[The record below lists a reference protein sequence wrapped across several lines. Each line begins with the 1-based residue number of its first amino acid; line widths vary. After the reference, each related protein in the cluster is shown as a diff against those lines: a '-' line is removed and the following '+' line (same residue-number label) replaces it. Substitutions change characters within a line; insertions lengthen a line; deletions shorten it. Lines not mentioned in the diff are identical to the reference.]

1 MKLRSVRYLTGEGIK
16 SMWANRLMSIASVGV
31 LVACMVLIGLAILIS
46 LNVNKALGAL
56 EQQNVI
62 MAYFNDLN
70 SVLYGNASDSYVPSS
85 STSSGDEED
94 SSKTDSKDD
103 KDSSSSSKASSGSSS
118 KTSSKTSSK
127 NSSSSKD
134 KEDKESNP
142 SKIPEDAYLIHNEK
156 EALALC
162 EKLRKIDNVLTVEY
176 VSSEEGLESIKEGLL
191 DGKDQYFTF
200 LDGEYGN
207 PLSAAARIT
216 LKDMSKFKE
225 TVAAIEKVEGIDSIQ
240 SQSDLADKI
249 NAIKNGIGVAGIWI
263 IAILLIISLVIVSN
277 TIRVTMYN
285 RKLEISIMKAVGATN
300 SFIRLPFVIEGVT
313 IGMLSSIFSMGILY
327 FCYRVAMEAIK
338 EELGVMDIIG
348 FSEVALMI
356 FGVFVAIGVLSG
368 IVGSVIMISK
378 YLKKE
383 GSEFT
388 AI

>member
-1 MKLRSVRYLTGEGIK
+1 MKLCSVKYLTGEGIK
-16 SMWANRLMSIASVGV
+16 NIWANRLMSIASVGV

-46 LNVNKALGAL
+46 LNVNKAMGTL

-70 SVLYGNASDSYVPSS
+70 SVLYGNASDSYVPE
-85 STSSGDEED
+85 TSSDATSSDEDADE
-94 SSKTDSKDD
+94 
-103 KDSSSSSKASSGSSS
+103 SSSSNKSSSNKSSSNKSSSGKS
-118 KTSSKTSSK
+118 
-127 NSSSSKD
+127 NSDSDEVKKPTD
-134 KEDKESNP
+134 
-142 SKIPEDAYLIHNEK
+142 IPDDAYLIHNEK

-162 EKLRKIDNVLTVEY
+162 KRLEKLDNVLSVEY
-176 VSSEEGLESIKEGLL
+176 ISSEKGLESIKEGQL

-207 PLSAAARIT
+207 PLSGAAKIT
-216 LKDMSKFKE
+216 LKDMGKFKE
-225 TVAAIEKVEGIDSIQ
+225 TLKAIQNVKGVDSVQ
-240 SQSDLADKI
+240 SQSDLADTI
-249 NAIKNGIGVAGIWI
+249 NAIKNGIGIAGVWI

-300 SFIRLPFVIEGVT
+300 SFIRLPFVIEGIA
-313 IGMLSSIFSMGILY
+313 IGVISAAVSMGILY
-327 FCYRVAMEAIK
+327 FCYRVAIEAIR
-338 EELGVMDIIG
+338 EALGMMEIIG
-348 FSEVALMI
+348 FSSVALPI
-356 FGVFVAIGVLSG
+356 FGVFIAIGALSG

>member
-1 MKLRSVRYLTGEGIK
+1 MKLRSVRYLSAEGIK
-16 SMWANRLMSIASVGV
+16 SMWLNRLMSIASVGV

-70 SVLYGNASDSYVPSS
+70 SVLYGDASEEYVASSNTSS
-85 STSSGDEED
+85 SEDENDEFD
-94 SSKTDSKDD
+94 SDD
-103 KDSSSSSKASSGSSS
+103 KDSSSSSSKSSS
-118 KTSSKTSSK
+118 KNGSSA
-127 NSSSSKD
+127 KD
-134 KEDKESNP
+134 EDKEADENE
-142 SKIPEDAYLIHNEK
+142 IPYDAYLIHNDK

-162 EKLRKIDNVLTVEY
+162 DKLRQIDNVLTVEY
-176 VSSEEGLESIKEGLL
+176 VSGEEGLASIKESLL
-191 DGKDQYFTF
+191 DGKDQYFKF
-200 LDGEYGN
+200 LDGEDGN
-207 PLSAAARIT
+207 PLSAAAKIT
-216 LKDMSKFKE
+216 LKDMAKFKE
-225 TVAAIEKVEGIDSIQ
+225 TIKAIEKVPGVDSIQ

-249 NAIKNGIGVAGIWI
+249 NAIKNGIGIAGIWI

-313 IGMLSSIFSMGILY
+313 IGLISSILSMGVVY
-327 FCYRVAMEAIK
+327 FCYRVAIEAIK
-338 EELGVMDIIG
+338 DALGMMDVVEFG
-348 FSEVALMI
+348 SVALMI
-356 FGVFVAIGVLSG
+356 FGVFVLIGVFSG
-368 IVGSVIMISK
+368 IFGSVIMISK

>member
-1 MKLRSVRYLTGEGIK
+1 MKLRSVSYLSKEGVK
-16 SMWANRLMSIASVGV
+16 NMWANRLMSIASVGV

-62 MAYFNDLN
+62 MAYFNDIN
-70 SVLYGNASDSYVPSS
+70 SVLYGDASAEYSSSSDSS
-85 STSSGDEED
+85 
-94 SSKTDSKDD
+94 
-103 KDSSSSSKASSGSSS
+103 DSSSSESGSTASGSSE
-118 KTSSKTSSK
+118 
-127 NSSSSKD
+127 NSSSAEEAPEAGD
-134 KEDKESNP
+134 
-142 SKIPEDAYLIHNEK
+142 IPDDAYLIHNEE

-162 EKLRKIDNVLTVEY
+162 DKLAKLDNVLSVEY
-176 VSSEEGLESIKEGLL
+176 VSSEAGLESIKEGLL
-191 DGKDQYFTF
+191 EGKEEYFTF
-200 LDGEYGN
+200 LDDEYGN
-207 PLSAAARIT
+207 PLSAAAKIT
-216 LKDMSKFKE
+216 LKDMSKFSE
-225 TVAAIEKVEGIDSIQ
+225 TLKAIENTKGVDSVQ

-249 NAIKNGIGVAGIWI
+249 NAIKDGIGIAGVWI

-300 SFIRLPFVIEGVT
+300 SFIRLPFVIEGVV
-313 IGMLSSIFSMGILY
+313 IGLISAVISTGILY
-327 FCYRVAMEAIK
+327 FCYRVAIEAIK
-338 EELGVMDIIG
+338 NALGMMQTVSFVSVLPMIIG
-348 FSEVALMI
+348 I
-356 FGVFVAIGVLSG
+356 FVAIGVLSG